1 MREYVHECAIRDVF
15 RTKERRIGTDYNR
28 ELTDGQLRTW
38 EHFYADIPKRFVLDT
53 ERKFYIKN
61 GQVYSMENGAKKVY
75 DDRANLFVALR
86 NTLVQ
91 LSPNS
96 ECRSEK
102 HIFNYEY

>member
-1 MREYVHECAIRDVF
+1 MEHIVKLNIDEWQLFEMLC
-15 RTKERRIGTDYNR
+15 KELHMG
-28 ELTDGQLRTW
+28 
-38 EHFYADIPKRFVLDT
+38 FVLDT

-61 GQVYSMENGAKKVY
+61 GQVCSMENGAEKVY
-75 DDRANLFVALR
+75 DDRANLFVSLR

-91 LSPNS
+91 MSPNS